1 MNENAIINAKTQN
14 MKKKKSKK
22 NISLT
27 EVLLS
32 ALLMGALMWLQNNKE
47 KEDVLKIEERTI
59 QTKIKTYDIVFK
71 SFYAMMLLIA
81 LILIIVKL

>member
-22 NISLT
+22 NIRLT